1 MSSELNIIEDS
12 FFKLCNFDTYNT
24 IQHNLKNWNINLTN
38 WINKAGQIE
47 IDFIVPYSEMKIE
60 LIENNCD
67 TNFFNKPTVRVK
79 ISMDKDN
86 KNYIFSEKIKC
97 TFNENI
103 KYILLDTLFIYP
115 HNFYYLYNREYLRNK
130 ITFSTDYI
138 SGFLESYKLL
148 FNSNI
153 PFIFINKAVETQ
165 TNYVFDIII
174 KEYLN
179 IYYIST
185 DLETSTIIC
194 NLIFDKHFQKEKQI
208 KYKKISLSIPRLI
221 KNSKNKFKFITSN
234 WSN

>member
-1 MSSELNIIEDS
+1 MSSELNLIEES
-12 FFKLCNFDTYNT
+12 FFKLCNFDTYNS
-24 IQHNLKNWNINLTN
+24 IQHNLRNWNINLTN

-47 IDFIVPYSEMKIE
+47 VDFIVPYSEMKIE
-60 LIENNCD
+60 LIENFND
-67 TNFFNKPTVRVK
+67 FNFFNKPTVRVK
-79 ISMDKDN
+79 ISMDQDN

-103 KYILLDTLFIYP
+103 KYILLDSLFIYP
-115 HNFYYLYNREYLRNK
+115 HNLYYLYNREYLRNK

-153 PFIFINKAVETQ
+153 PFIFINKATENHV
-165 TNYVFDIII
+165 NYTFEILI

-194 NLIFDKHFQKEKQI
+194 NLIFDKNYQKEKQI

-221 KNSKNKFKFITSN
+221 KNTKNKFKFITSN